1 MEKEYV
7 VAVKE
12 IYIAYVVVKA
22 EDEKA
27 AIKKVMAGEGKRGDD
42 LDNARVR
49 QRGCLKTAAR
59 RPAKVYHRCRRAH
72 FSLYSNDK
80 FFRLVRAD
88 KPFFC

>member
-42 LDNARVR
+42 LDKC
-49 QRGCLKTAAR
+49 GYLHPKTWE
-59 RPAKVYHRCRRAH
+59 V
-72 FSLYSNDK
+72 FEI
-80 FFRLVRAD
+80 
-88 KPFFC
+88 